1 MLGPSPG
8 ASALTGGGM
17 GRTGSIRAVLA
28 CAALAALPFVAAGTA
43 ADDDLIGAGLP
54 VVDVSLRDDAV
65 AGLPGVIPP
74 GPVTVRATND
84 GSSDRSLALGRLD
97 DGSVRVVARTAV
109 LAPGEA
115 DLVVVRFR
123 PGRWIA
129 AEGGV
134 SRAPAAAALVPAP
147 APGAPR

>member
-1 MLGPSPG
+1 MR
-8 ASALTGGGM
+8 AL
-17 GRTGSIRAVLA
+17 LA
-28 CAALAALPFVAAGTA
+28 CVALGAVPLVAAGSA

-54 VVDVSLRDDAV
+54 VIDLSMRDDAV
-65 AGLPGVIPP
+65 AGLPGVLPP

-84 GSSDRSLALGRLD
+84 ASSDRSLSLGRLD
-97 DGSVRVVARTAV
+97 AGSVRVVAHTAV

-115 DLVVVRFR
+115 DLMVVRFR

-134 SRAPAAAALVPAP
+134 SRAPAAATLVPAP